1 MLEKDQ
7 IFRLDL
13 DEALGDSTRVM
24 LPHPEI
30 IAASEIDHVLLV
42 DDGKVKL
49 TVVGKG
55 DEYLECRV
63 DVPGKISNRKVSS
76 FGVNIILCLH
86 VLILLTPTYSKILQ
100 GVNTPDS
107 VLDISPLTP
116 KDRSDL
122 EYMVGIGVDWIA
134 LSFVQQP
141 ADIEEIHALIDQ
153 HLPEDEM
160 KPAVMAKIE
169 KPSCFVGDNLEKIV
183 DLCDGISELVFG
195 KA

>member
-13 DEALGDSTRVM
+13 DEALGDNTRVM

-55 DEYLECRV
+55 DQYLECRV

-76 FGVNIILCLH
+76 FGLNHQSTLSLA
-86 VLILLTPTYSKILQ
+86 LQ
-100 GVNTPDS
+100 AG
-107 VLDISPLTP
+107 
-116 KDRSDL
+116 RQ
-122 EYMVGIGVDWIA
+122 
-134 LSFVQQP
+134 F
-141 ADIEEIHALIDQ
+141 
-153 HLPEDEM
+153 
-160 KPAVMAKIE
+160 
-169 KPSCFVGDNLEKIV
+169 F
-183 DLCDGISELVFG
+183 
-195 KA
+195 

>member
-1 MLEKDQ
+1 MEKDQ

-76 FGVNIILCLH
+76 FGVNHNMSTCTYSSNSH
-86 VLILLTPTYSKILQ
+86 VLL
-100 GVNTPDS
+100 
-107 VLDISPLTP
+107 
-116 KDRSDL
+116 
-122 EYMVGIGVDWIA
+122 
-134 LSFVQQP
+134 
-141 ADIEEIHALIDQ
+141 
-153 HLPEDEM
+153 
-160 KPAVMAKIE
+160 
-169 KPSCFVGDNLEKIV
+169 
-183 DLCDGISELVFG
+183 
-195 KA
+195 

>member
-76 FGVNIILCLH
+76 FGVNHTMSTC
-86 VLILLTPTYSKILQ
+86 TYSS
-100 GVNTPDS
+100 NS
-107 VLDISPLTP
+107 
-116 KDRSDL
+116 
-122 EYMVGIGVDWIA
+122 
-134 LSFVQQP
+134 
-141 ADIEEIHALIDQ
+141 
-153 HLPEDEM
+153 HL
-160 KPAVMAKIE
+160 
-169 KPSCFVGDNLEKIV
+169 L
-183 DLCDGISELVFG
+183 
-195 KA
+195 

>member
-76 FGVNIILCLH
+76 FGVNHNNMSTL
-86 VLILLTPTYSKILQ
+86 LILLTPTYSYK
-100 GVNTPDS
+100 TS
-107 VLDISPLTP
+107 
-116 KDRSDL
+116 
-122 EYMVGIGVDWIA
+122 
-134 LSFVQQP
+134 
-141 ADIEEIHALIDQ
+141 
-153 HLPEDEM
+153 
-160 KPAVMAKIE
+160 
-169 KPSCFVGDNLEKIV
+169 
-183 DLCDGISELVFG
+183 
-195 KA
+195 

>member
-86 VLILLTPTYSKILQ
+86 VLILLTPTYSYK
-100 GVNTPDS
+100 S
-107 VLDISPLTP
+107 S
-116 KDRSDL
+116 
-122 EYMVGIGVDWIA
+122 
-134 LSFVQQP
+134 
-141 ADIEEIHALIDQ
+141 
-153 HLPEDEM
+153 
-160 KPAVMAKIE
+160 
-169 KPSCFVGDNLEKIV
+169 
-183 DLCDGISELVFG
+183 
-195 KA
+195 

>member
-13 DEALGDSTRVM
+13 DEALGDNTRVM

-55 DEYLECRV
+55 DQYLECRV

-76 FGVNIILCLH
+76 FGLNHQSTLSLALRRQAV
-86 VLILLTPTYSKILQ
+86 LLTFTYSYKLFT
-100 GVNTPDS
+100 GS
-107 VLDISPLTP
+107 
-116 KDRSDL
+116 
-122 EYMVGIGVDWIA
+122 
-134 LSFVQQP
+134 
-141 ADIEEIHALIDQ
+141 
-153 HLPEDEM
+153 
-160 KPAVMAKIE
+160 
-169 KPSCFVGDNLEKIV
+169 
-183 DLCDGISELVFG
+183 
-195 KA
+195 

>member
-76 FGVNIILCLH
+76 FGVNHIMSTCTYSSNSH
-86 VLILLTPTYSKILQ
+86 VLL
-100 GVNTPDS
+100 
-107 VLDISPLTP
+107 
-116 KDRSDL
+116 
-122 EYMVGIGVDWIA
+122 
-134 LSFVQQP
+134 
-141 ADIEEIHALIDQ
+141 
-153 HLPEDEM
+153 
-160 KPAVMAKIE
+160 
-169 KPSCFVGDNLEKIV
+169 
-183 DLCDGISELVFG
+183 
-195 KA
+195 